1 MVELVFVENSGKS
14 HVVEA
19 KPGQSVM
26 RAATGANLPGI
37 LAECGGCA
45 TCMTCHCF
53 VEPDRLSELPP
64 PGAIEAE
71 LLEILFEARPNSRLT
86 CQILVTASMH
96 GMRFDIPAWQG

>member
-1 MVELVFVENSGKS
+1 MIELVFVENSGTT
-14 HVVEA
+14 HVVDA
-19 KPGQSVM
+19 RPGQSVM
-26 RAATGANLPGI
+26 RAATSANVPGI

-53 VEPDRLSELPP
+53 VEPDRLPELPP

-86 CQILVTASMH
+86 CQIVVTASMH